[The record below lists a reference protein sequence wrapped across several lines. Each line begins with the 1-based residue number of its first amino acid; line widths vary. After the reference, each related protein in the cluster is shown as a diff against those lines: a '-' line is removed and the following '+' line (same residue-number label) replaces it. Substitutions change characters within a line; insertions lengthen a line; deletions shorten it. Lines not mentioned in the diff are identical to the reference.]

1 MEFEKVLDGVVR
13 YINKEMY
20 TGMNDLQEVVA
31 RMAVGRVINNRAAIK
46 KTLIENPVIRTFGV
60 IGEDGMVDVDS
71 LAAELKEQINAKGK
85 MQIAIPFIGKFTF
98 VPEDVDK
105 LLGEIKRNGYATY

>member
-1 MEFEKVLDGVVR
+1 M
-13 YINKEMY
+13 
-20 TGMNDLQEVVA
+20 Q
-31 RMAVGRVINNRAAIK
+31 
-46 KTLIENPVIRTFGV
+46 
-60 IGEDGMVDVDS
+60 
-71 LAAELKEQINAKGK
+71 EQINAKGK